1 MTLDVVRTL
10 TVCYRR
16 LQQRKDVS
24 EHIILLSRI
33 ITPNDNDQFLG
44 LIPEHFRRGFI
55 EYIQKTGI
63 CQHIEPSS
71 SNKPTTKHKLQK
83 VGS

>member
-24 EHIILLSRI
+24 EHIILLSHI
-33 ITPNDNDQFLG
+33 IIPNDDDQFLD
-44 LIPEHFRRGFI
+44 LMLENFRWYSI
-55 EYIQKTGI
+55 EYIQETDI
-63 CQHIEPSS
+63 CQYIELSPS
-71 SNKPTTKHKLQK
+71 NDTDKQI
-83 VGS
+83 